1 MSWPVGAVDLAWPA
15 GLQEGYSQPVAFLT
29 DTDEQVE
36 AALNSAGYRYF
47 TDLERFRAY
56 VEREIVAAAS

>member
-1 MSWPVGAVDLAWPA
+1 LAWPA